1 MKESPLKFSIVSWL
15 ALMLCLHV
23 EGEMKT
29 KTKVIWICC
38 SQDKRLIYKK
48 IEIFSSLNVSTNN
61 HGLIANTLG
70 VRQLANVRSG

>member
-1 MKESPLKFSIVSWL
+1 MHEGKSIEVFHCIMVSPY
-15 ALMLCLHV
+15 V

-48 IEIFSSLNVSTNN
+48 IEIFSSLNVSTDN
-61 HGLIANTLG
+61 HGLIAKTLG
-70 VRQLANVRSG
+70 VRQLANVRSE